1 MSTLVFNDKKHEG
14 GDPDEDRIPG
24 FSSTNV
30 ADLRKGFH
38 GCSRRVIQLILEA
51 FLWVPKAQYLLFNSV
66 YELEDQVYE
75 KIRTEYTLP
84 IYSIGPAIPFLFEF
98 EENYV
103 SKSISSPNGTRSYLE
118 WLDSQSAGSVLYVS
132 LGSYLSVSSEQMD
145 EIAAGLTS
153 SCVRLLWVARDET
166 SRLKNSCGDQFKVL
180 GHSSVGGFWTH
191 CGFGCPL
198 LTLPLHFI
206 QHSNE
211 KQIVENWKVGWSVRE
226 KREMKI
232 LLGEKKLPNLCK
244 SSWIGKALRCRTSGK
259 EQNNSERSVIKQ
271 SRKVDHLK
279 QTWMFLSIT
288 FHKTIPLKLCKLHLY

>member
-1 MSTLVFNDKKHEG
+1 MPTRERSQREREIEHEG

-66 YELEDQVYE
+66 YEFEDQVYE

-84 IYSIGPAIPFLFEF
+84 IYSIGPAIHFLFEF

-198 LTLPLHFI
+198 LTLPLHFYSTFQREADCRKLEGWVECEGKAGDENTVRREEI
-206 QHSNE
+206 AKLVQEFMDRESIEVQNIRKRA
-211 KQIVENWKVGWSVRE
+211 KQ
-226 KREMKI
+226 
-232 LLGEKKLPNLCK
+232 LGEICHQAVEKGG
-244 SSWIGKALRCRTSGK
+244 SSETNMDVFINHIS
-259 EQNNSERSVIKQ
+259 Q
-271 SRKVDHLK
+271 DH
-279 QTWMFLSIT
+279 SS
-288 FHKTIPLKLCKLHLY
+288 